1 MRMPMSAA
9 GDVAP
14 ANGQRG
20 PGAGWLA
27 RPQAQA
33 GRAPTLARLRAQAR
47 RAPALA
53 RRHWLFTALL
63 TLGLVLRI
71 LTQIAYRPALLYI
84 DSTKY
89 LLNAY
94 PGSDPPGY
102 QLALKPL
109 VTQFNLS
116 VIAGIQ
122 HLLGLGMA
130 VALYLVLLRR
140 GAPRWLS
147 ALATA
152 PVLLDAYQLQI
163 EQNVMPDVMFEALMV
178 AGLVALLWRT
188 TPSRWL
194 IAVAGLTLG
203 ASATARQVG
212 EIFILP
218 AVGYLLIVTQG
229 WRLRLKQ
236 AGLLCLAFALPILAA
251 SYRNYTDPQLH
262 SFSLAPYASGSI
274 YGRMAEAANCATLR
288 LPAYQRG
295 LCPDARQK
303 LLLGP
308 DGLDHNPKSP
318 IRGAWIPALSKADRL
333 ALLQVCRKSVP
344 VKVGTEVRYHDVAI
358 VCGQLTSDFDRR
370 VLTQQPLNVLAS
382 IGKDTLKMFALGRT
396 TSTGDPSITR
406 WQFQT
411 FYPQYPP
418 YVVISHGTF
427 IFGTF
432 NTDGL
437 QEQIGT
443 GGGNP
448 GVIKPLATFLR
459 AYQLDGGY
467 TPGPLFA
474 FALLAGLAGSLAA
487 LRRRASPAQRAAA
500 LACALFFVTGVATL
514 LSSDIFEFNWR
525 YQLPALVTLPPAAAL
540 AIALL
545 LRRGSLAAGGSE
557 VIPDP
562 LEAGHRRHDDQA
574 DWQQDHQR
582 QPGAGALQ
590 DHARGDRADDEG
602 GQDAQAAGRPVRL
615 AAGHQPGDEG
625 REGTGQVGG

>member
-1 MRMPMSAA
+1 MRTPMTASGDAA
-9 GDVAP
+9 PG
-14 ANGQRG
+14 NGQPG
-20 PGAGWLA
+20 PGAG
-27 RPQAQA
+27 R
-33 GRAPTLARLRAQAR
+33 LARLRAHAR
-47 RAPALA
+47 HAPALA

-63 TLGLVLRI
+63 TLGLALRI

-89 LLNAY
+89 LLGAY
-94 PGSDPPGY
+94 PGDDPPGY
-102 QLALKPL
+102 QLALKP
-109 VTQFNLS
+109 VTALFSLDA
-116 VIAGIQ
+116 IAAIQ

-163 EQNVMPDVMFEALMV
+163 EQNVMPDVMFEALIV

-194 IAVAGLTLG
+194 IAVAGLALG
-203 ASATARQVG
+203 ASATARQIG

-218 AVGYLLIVTQG
+218 AVGYLLIVTPR

-251 SYRNYTDPQLH
+251 SYRNYADPQVH

-274 YGRMAEAANCATLR
+274 YGRLAEAADCATLR
-288 LPAYQRG
+288 LPAYERP
-295 LCPDARQK
+295 LCPDATQK

-318 IRGAWIPALSKADRL
+318 IKGAWIPAMSKADRL
-333 ALLQVCRKSVP
+333 ALLQVCRKSIP
-344 VKVGTEVRYHDVAI
+344 IKVGTEVRYRDVAI
-358 VCGQLTSDFDRR
+358 VCGQVTSDFDHR
-370 VLTQQPLNVLAS
+370 VLKQQPLNVLAS
-382 IGKDTLKMFALGRT
+382 IGTDTLKLFALSRT
-396 TSTGDPSITR
+396 TSTGDPSIAR

-418 YVVISHGTF
+418 YIVISHGTF
-427 IFGTF
+427 AFGTF
-432 NTDGL
+432 NTAGIE
-437 QEQIGT
+437 EQIGT
-443 GGGNP
+443 GGGTP
-448 GVIKPLATFLR
+448 AVIKPLASFLR
-459 AYQLDGGY
+459 AYQLNGGY

-474 FALLAGLAGSLAA
+474 FALVAGLAGSLAA

-500 LACALFFVTGVATL
+500 IACALFFVTGVAAL

-525 YQLPALVTLPPAAAL
+525 YQLPALITLPPAAAL

-545 LRRGSLAAGGSE
+545 LRRGSLAAAGSE
-557 VIPDP
+557 VIPDL
-562 LEAGHRRHDDQA
+562 LEADHRRHDDQA
-574 DWQQDHQR
+574 KWQQDHQG
-582 QPGAGALQ
+582 QPGAGPIQ
-590 DHARGDRADDEG
+590 DHARGDRADDES
-602 GQDAQAAGRPVRL
+602 GQDAQAAGHSVRL
-615 AAGHQPGDEG
+615 ASGHQPGDEG
-625 REGTGQVGG
+625 REGAGQVGS

>member
-1 MRMPMSAA
+1 MRTPMTASGDAA
-9 GDVAP
+9 PG
-14 ANGQRG
+14 NGQPG
-20 PGAGWLA
+20 PGAG
-27 RPQAQA
+27 R
-33 GRAPTLARLRAQAR
+33 LARLRAHAR
-47 RAPALA
+47 HAPALA

-63 TLGLVLRI
+63 TLGLALRI

-89 LLNAY
+89 LLGAY
-94 PGSDPPGY
+94 PGDDPPGY
-102 QLALKPL
+102 QLALKP
-109 VTQFNLS
+109 VTALFSLDA
-116 VIAGIQ
+116 IAAIQ

-163 EQNVMPDVMFEALMV
+163 EQNVMPDVMFEALIV

-194 IAVAGLTLG
+194 IAAAGLALG
-203 ASATARQVG
+203 ASATARQIG

-218 AVGYLLIVTQG
+218 AVGYLLIVTPG

-251 SYRNYTDPQLH
+251 SYRNYADPQVH

-288 LPAYQRG
+288 LPAYERP
-295 LCPDARQK
+295 LCPDATQK

-318 IRGAWIPALSKADRL
+318 IKGAWIPAMSKADRL
-333 ALLQVCRKSVP
+333 ALLQVCRKSIP
-344 VKVGTEVRYHDVAI
+344 IQVGTEVRYRDVAI
-358 VCGQLTSDFDRR
+358 VCGQVTSDFDHR
-370 VLTQQPLNVLAS
+370 VLKQQPLNVLAS
-382 IGKDTLKMFALGRT
+382 IGKDTLKLFALSRI

-418 YVVISHGTF
+418 YIVISHGTF
-427 IFGTF
+427 AFGTF
-432 NTDGL
+432 NAAGIE
-437 QEQIGT
+437 EQIGT
-443 GGGNP
+443 GGGSP
-448 GVIKPLATFLR
+448 AVIKPLASFLR
-459 AYQLDGGY
+459 AYQLNGGH

-474 FALLAGLAGSLAA
+474 FALVAGLAGSLAA

-500 LACALFFVTGVATL
+500 LACALFFVTGVAAL

-525 YQLPALVTLPPAAAL
+525 YQLPALITLPPAAAL

-545 LRRGSLAAGGSE
+545 LRRGSLAAAGSE
-557 VIPDP
+557 VIPDV
-562 LEAGHRRHDDQA
+562 LEADHRRHDDQA
-574 DWQQDHQR
+574 EWQQDHQG
-582 QPGAGALQ
+582 QPGAGSLQ

-602 GQDAQAAGRPVRL
+602 GQDAQAAGHSVRL
-615 AAGHQPGDEG
+615 ASGHQPGDEG
-625 REGTGQVGG
+625 REGAGQVGS